1 MIKVILFTTLFA
13 VVVAE
18 EPYQVCIKLMEY
30 LLNVQ
35 ETSFLEY
42 CKLAAEYCSHTL
54 LPEWCAWFAITYED
68 AIFNAIINKEN
79 PERFCKMFIN
89 QRLL

>member
-1 MIKVILFTTLFA
+1 MIKVLLFTILT
-13 VVVAE
+13 VVGLANATD
-18 EPYQVCIKLMEY
+18 PKQICIQLMDY

-54 LPEWCAWFAITYED
+54 LPEWCAWFAITYEN
-68 AIFNAIINKEN
+68 AIFNAIINKEK
-79 PERFCKMFIN
+79 PEEYCSMFIN
-89 QRLL
+89 

>member
-1 MIKVILFTTLFA
+1 MIKVILFTILTVAAGLA
-13 VVVAE
+13 VAAD
-18 EPYQVCIKLMEY
+18 PKQICIQLMDY

-79 PERFCKMFIN
+79 PEEFCKMFIN
-89 QRLL
+89 

>member
-1 MIKVILFTTLFA
+1 MIKVLLFTILT
-13 VVVAE
+13 VVGLANAMD
-18 EPYQVCIKLMEY
+18 PKQICIQLMDY

-68 AIFNAIINKEN
+68 AIFNAVLSREK
-79 PERFCKMFIN
+79 PEEFCSLFIV
-89 QRLL
+89 Q